1 MSMLRYCIPN
11 GGDILLNLTH
21 TMGIFAEWKA
31 AESGNNFLYHLF
43 WFLYYNDQFKMHNK
57 FKQTKS
63 KRTGQS
69 PQPQP
74 DGEGDP
80 RGYKCTCWITKI
92 FEHLLEGRK
101 RWTNLISREAWQ
113 LVSNAYKYKAESLAF
128 LRKEI
133 QATKNA
139 LDKAQTTA
147 RSFSTRERCQLCK
160 GLSTAIE
167 AEAARNKEVLS
178 GGNPPQREN
187 GYQYHPHPY
196 TWSGRR
202 GSSRR
207 GRGRGY
213 DTHRYWWDPPPKTFF
228 KTPPSTAGVI
238 FQSRM
243 DL

>member
-128 LRKEI
+128 LRCKKGNSSHKKCFGQSTNNGQII
-133 QATKNA
+133 QHKRA
-139 LDKAQTTA
+139 LPALQ
-147 RSFSTRERCQLCK
+147 R
-160 GLSTAIE
+160 
-167 AEAARNKEVLS
+167 
-178 GGNPPQREN
+178 PQ
-187 GYQYHPHPY
+187 HSH
-196 TWSGRR
+196 
-202 GSSRR
+202 R
-207 GRGRGY
+207 GRGC
-213 DTHRYWWDPPPKTFF
+213 
-228 KTPPSTAGVI
+228 
-238 FQSRM
+238 
-243 DL
+243 